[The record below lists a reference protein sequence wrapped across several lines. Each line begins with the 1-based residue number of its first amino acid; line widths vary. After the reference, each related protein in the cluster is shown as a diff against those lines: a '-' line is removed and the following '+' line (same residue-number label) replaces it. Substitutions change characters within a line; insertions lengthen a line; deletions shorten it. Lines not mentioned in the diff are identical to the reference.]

1 MKISYASMKQYMPL
15 KTMLEVINLQITSNI
30 NCNYFNYSIIHDHIA
45 HHVTYITLYYTIILT
60 HHHLVLL
67 TNNPRLL

>member
-15 KTMLEVINLQITSNI
+15 KTMLELINLQITS
-30 NCNYFNYSIIHDHIA
+30 YYSIIHDHLA
-45 HHVTYITLYYTIILT
+45 HHVTYITLYYTIIFT

-67 TNNPRLL
+67 TIRLV

>member
-45 HHVTYITLYYTIILT
+45 HHVTYITL
-60 HHHLVLL
+60 
-67 TNNPRLL
+67 